1 MDGKQRVMASRWIIV
16 AAVIALSAVPAFAQQ
31 RVAVKNGETVELGT
45 VYYISN
51 CRSIMLGKPEIEVL
65 DGPKE
70 VELSVKEGMVIPRRY
85 NCAKPVAGGTVVL
98 TAKDV
103 AEPMDSTLTYR
114 VKYKTK
120 DGDRQV
126 SQVYKLSLFP

>member
-16 AAVIALSAVPAFAQQ
+16 AAVIAVSAVPAFAQQ
-31 RVAVKNGETVELGT
+31 RVAVKNGESVELGT
-45 VYYISN
+45 VYYVSN

-70 VELSVKEGMVIPRRY
+70 VELSVKEGMVIPRRF
-85 NCAKPVAGGTVVL
+85 NCAKPVAGGTIVL

>member
-16 AAVIALSAVPAFAQQ
+16 AAVIAVSAVPAFAQQ
-31 RVAVKNGETVELGT
+31 RVAVKNGESVELGT
-45 VYYISN
+45 VYYVSN

-70 VELSVKEGMVIPRRY
+70 VELSVKEGMVIPRRF
-85 NCAKPVAGGTVVL
+85 NCAKPVAGGTIVL

-114 VKYKTK
+114 DKTK

>member
-16 AAVIALSAVPAFAQQ
+16 AAVIAVSAVPAFAQQ

>member
-16 AAVIALSAVPAFAQQ
+16 AAVIAVSAVPAFAQQ
-31 RVAVKNGETVELGT
+31 RVAVKNGESVELGT
-45 VYYISN
+45 VYYVSN

-70 VELSVKEGMVIPRRY
+70 VELSVKEGMVIPRRF
-85 NCAKPVAGGTVVL
+85 NCAKPVAGGTIVL

-114 VKYKTK
+114 DKTK
-120 DGDRQV
+120 DGDRQM